1 MPSEAVYIWAETP
14 EQDDR
19 AAELAQRLGL
29 ERIEEP
35 APGSFCLKVG
45 ADHLE
50 LVHVDE
56 DGRVPAGIV
65 VDFASGPMRQLVR
78 SAGKSQPLAKA
89 VGAAKSPPYVLD
101 ATAGLGKDTLFL
113 ATVGCRV
120 LALEKNPVIFALLE
134 DGYRRGLEDGLVGE
148 ILRERVQFA
157 LGDSI
162 EYLENIGPS
171 EAPEVVYLD
180 PMFPESKKS
189 ALPKKE
195 MQIFRALIK
204 EKIDEPR
211 LFEAAVA
218 KAKIRVVVKRPSSS
232 EPLAEPIT
240 HRFDGKMVSYDSYL
254 MSSVKPRYNYRTG
267 EKR

>member
-1 MPSEAVYIWAETP
+1 MSDTSVFVWPETP
-14 EQDDR
+14 EQDAR
-19 AAELAQRLGL
+19 ADELSHRLGVP
-29 ERIEEP
+29 RIEEP
-35 APGSFCLKVG
+35 LPGSFCLKVT
-45 ADHLE
+45 AEYLE
-50 LVHVDE
+50 LVQIGE

-120 LALEKNPVIFALLE
+120 LALEKNPLVFALLE
-134 DGYRRGLEDGLVGE
+134 DGYRRGLEDSLVGE

-157 LGDSI
+157 LGDST
-162 EYLENIGPS
+162 EYLENVKPQ
-171 EAPEVVYLD
+171 EAPDVVYLD

-211 LFEAAVA
+211 LFEAAIA

-267 EKR
+267 EKS